1 MTPMDLISIVMFM
14 LGLFLAIVMYI
25 LLKRKKLKAAA
36 LPRIIGVGA
45 GVYVFVSFMV
55 SSILLRPLSEFV
67 NYTITSLF
75 SSLAFG
81 IVGYIGG
88 RRIARNYHDKN

>member
-1 MTPMDLISIVMFM
+1 MLV
-14 LGLFLAIVMYI
+14 LGLLLAIVMYI

-36 LPRIIGVGA
+36 LPHIIGVGA
-45 GVYVFVSFMV
+45 GIYVFVSFMV
-55 SSILLRPLSEFV
+55 YSTLLRPFSEFV
-67 NYTITSLF
+67 NYTITNFF

-88 RRIARNYHDKN
+88 RRIARNYHDKD

>member
-1 MTPMDLISIVMFM
+1 MLV
-14 LGLFLAIVMYI
+14 LGLFLAIVMYV

-55 SSILLRPLSEFV
+55 SSILLRPFSEFV
-67 NYTITSLF
+67 KYTITSFF
-75 SSLAFG
+75 SSLLFG

-88 RRIARNYHDKN
+88 RRIARNYHDRN